1 MQRYLSIDILRG
13 LAIIL
18 MIQVHFV
25 ENLSSREPSSGWLYD
40 ASIVLGS
47 LPAPFFTM
55 VSGLSYSLWVR
66 KQEFLGRRD
75 REITIMSL
83 RRGLFLFALGIVFNF
98 CIWLPEDTFDWD
110 ILTLIGTSFLFLA
123 LARKLPAPV
132 LALICVM
139 VILFSPLLRVVGD
152 YPAYWK
158 DGDYTYD
165 FTFRDIVFGYVAN
178 GYFPV
183 FPWIIFP
190 ILGFICGDLIFR
202 RRSRPDSR
210 LWILCV
216 VGVGLLALSGSTT
229 AIGAALPAFLSR
241 TYSNELTEFP
251 AATRYLLAMLG
262 FAILALVLLHRWV
275 DQNENVKGDGPFLVF
290 LRRYSYFSL
299 SVYVLHHMVILWPL
313 WIYGVWMGHDDPT
326 FYYRKAMRTPMAFAL
341 ALVFIIACYFVLLLL
356 ENNKK
361 YSLESLMRWIC
372 EYRAVPGPQQRC
384 RNLRNRKEDRSN
396 SSW

>member
-25 ENLSSREPSSGWLYD
+25 DDLSSRELSSGWLYD
-40 ASIVLGS
+40 ASMLLGS
-47 LPAPFFTM
+47 LPAPFFTI
-55 VSGLSYSLWVR
+55 VFGLSFGLWVR
-66 KQEFLGRRD
+66 KQEFLGRQD

-132 LALICVM
+132 LVLICVI
-139 VILFSPLLRVVGD
+139 VILVSPMLRVVGG

-158 DGDYTYD
+158 NGYYDYD
-165 FTFRDIVFGYVAN
+165 FTFRDIIFGFTAN

-190 ILGFICGDLIFR
+190 IMGFVGGDLIFQKR
-202 RRSRPDSR
+202 TSSQSRFWY
-210 LWILCV
+210 LGV
-216 VGVGLLALSGSTT
+216 VGISLLALSGISVASGTT
-229 AIGAALPAFLSR
+229 LPASIAR
-241 TYSNELTEFP
+241 HHADRPTEFP
-251 AATRYLLAMLG
+251 ATTSYILAMLG
-262 FAILALVLLHRWV
+262 FATLALVLLNRWV
-275 DQNENVKGDGPFLVF
+275 DQNEKIKGDGPFLVF

-313 WIYGVWMGHDDPT
+313 WIYGVWTGHRDEPT
-326 FYYRKAMRTPMAFAL
+326 FFWRNALSTPMAFTL
-341 ALVFIIACYFVLLLL
+341 AIVFIIACYFVLLLL

-361 YSLESLMRWIC
+361 YSLESFMRWVC
-372 EYRAVPGPQQRC
+372 EYRVVPGP
-384 RNLRNRKEDRSN
+384 NRFPAPLEKAIDQ
-396 SSW
+396 SS